1 MKILLVNAYNTQQAF
16 AITQNE
22 AEQLLEVRAVD
33 LCLRD
38 SERLE
43 KAASASGWT
52 GSFIAL
58 HPTIDGPDV
67 FAQFVET
74 LNEYRTLFNADG
86 TPKGAPAVKD
96 VNPFTGR
103 VMQIVAP
110 PKDGV
115 ELN

>member
-1 MKILLVNAYNTQQAF
+1 MKILLVNAYNTQQTF
-16 AITQNE
+16 PITQNE
-22 AEQLLEVRAVD
+22 AEQLLEVKAVD

-38 SERLE
+38 SERIE
-43 KAASASGWT
+43 NRTGAST
-52 GSFIAL
+52 IAL

-74 LNEYRTLFNADG
+74 LTEYRTLFNADG
-86 TPKGAPAVKD
+86 SPKGAPAIED
-96 VNPFTGR
+96 TNPFTGK
-103 VMQIVAP
+103 VMRIVAP